1 MLNFQECNL
10 EEASEE
16 GEGPSKSSKDK
27 KATGPDGGKGPSLLF
42 KLTNRVQYKTILK
55 GGAYS

>member
-1 MLNFQECNL
+1 MRNLQECNL
-10 EEASEE
+10 EDASEE
-16 GEGPSKSSKDK
+16 DEPSKSSKDK